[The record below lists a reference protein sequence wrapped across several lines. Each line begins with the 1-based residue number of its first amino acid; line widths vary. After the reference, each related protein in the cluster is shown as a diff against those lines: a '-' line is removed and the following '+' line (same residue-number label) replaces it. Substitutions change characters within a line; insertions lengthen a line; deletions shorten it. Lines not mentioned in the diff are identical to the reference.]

1 MGKLWDIKDRYK
13 YVMSNEP
20 SAQVRASVNY
30 MPGSGRGLICGGR
43 NSSAAK
49 IDNIDM
55 VHIPT
60 LGNAV
65 DFGNLTV
72 ATMNGGALS
81 STTRVL
87 VGGGEVG
94 SSTNVIQYLDMAS
107 LGNMADFGDLEAAK
121 TAPSALSSSTR
132 GVWGGYYPAANVI
145 QYVTIASTGNS
156 SDFGD
161 LTSARYDAVGA
172 SSPTRGVFIGGS
184 GSDVIDYIT
193 IASTGDATDFGDLTH
208 ACNSGTGGGN
218 GVRAIIAGGF
228 RNPGG
233 GTAGTNIVEYITI
246 ATTGNATDFGDL
258 TEARYG
264 MAAVCSK
271 TRLCT
276 FAGLDAS
283 DNYEINIDYFT
294 VASTGNAS
302 DFGDATA
309 SKVYIC
315 KMGGSDSHGGL

>member
-87 VGGGEVG
+87 VGGGEVA
-94 SSTNVIQYLDMAS
+94 SSTNVIHYLDIAS

>member
-1 MGKLWDIKDRYK
+1 
-13 YVMSNEP
+13 MSNQP
-20 SAQVRASVNY
+20 SAQVRAAVNY

-43 NSSAAK
+43 ISSAAK

-87 VGGGEVG
+87 VGGGEVA

-315 KMGGSDSHGGL
+315 KMGGSDSHGGLQH